1 MQDGRQLFLSTYH
14 LSDTFLTVNQ
24 QRQIF
29 HIHLIDQEPEAHR
42 AQVIYSRMSK
52 LSQFW
57 NSGFFDSVGQGII
70 CFFLSL
76 PLHKL
81 SHIRRKTGRV
91 FLTLRP
97 FLPLILSPATAFEC
111 GTGDGRER
119 SGEGRQ
125 GYSFKR
131 QVSREKGLLGNSSDW
146 ENLLLRISST
156 HSLGYQSILIFLR
169 WEELSLG
176 VFKDIES
183 ENRSGRGSMM
193 WAD

>member
-1 MQDGRQLFLSTYH
+1 MVQ
-14 LSDTFLTVNQ
+14 TVKKESAYNAG
-24 QRQIF
+24 
-29 HIHLIDQEPEAHR
+29 DP
-42 AQVIYSRMSK
+42 
-52 LSQFW
+52 
-57 NSGFFDSVGQGII
+57 G
-70 CFFLSL
+70 
-76 PLHKL
+76 
-81 SHIRRKTGRV
+81 
-91 FLTLRP
+91 
-97 FLPLILSPATAFEC
+97 LILSTTNWHLPRALPTTKQQRHLPSASLE
-111 GTGDGRER
+111 TR

-156 HSLGYQSILIFLR
+156 QSLGYQSILIFLR

-193 WAD
+193 